1 MKSQGQCIE
10 MPNSQFRLELA
21 AFARG
26 LGITI
31 KESAG
36 RIINGIFARG
46 KKSSN
51 NPDNSHEAIP
61 EEEVCCN
68 GIVHIAYRGV
78 SDDRMYISHSRH
90 WREIKYF
97 RPQGLKVFCA
107 DCRTRVL

>member
-10 MPNSQFRLELA
+10 MPNSQFKLELA

-26 LGITI
+26 LGITL
-31 KESAG
+31 KEGAV
-36 RIINGIFARG
+36 RIFAKLARG
-46 KKSSN
+46 KKHAN
-51 NPDNSHEAIP
+51 HPDNSHEAIP

-107 DCRTRVL
+107 DCRNRVL